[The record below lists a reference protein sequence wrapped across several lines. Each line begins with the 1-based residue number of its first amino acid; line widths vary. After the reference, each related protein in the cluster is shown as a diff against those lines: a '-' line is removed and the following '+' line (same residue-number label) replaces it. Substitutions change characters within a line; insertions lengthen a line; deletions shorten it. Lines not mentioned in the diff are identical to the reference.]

1 MNQQQQF
8 HKIFT
13 AKYSKT
19 LSLNNEC
26 KTKEHCVKCVQIRS
40 FFWSLF
46 SRIRTEYVEI
56 RSMSPYSVRM
66 RENSNQKSSVSGH
79 FSRSGEPLEYFA
91 SQKVSLI
98 IAKKVEWTLSLI
110 D

>member
-13 AKYSKT
+13 GKYSET

-40 FFWSLF
+40 FFWSVF
-46 SRIRTEYVEI
+46 SRVRTEYVEI
-56 RSMSPYSVRM
+56 RNMSSYSVRM
-66 RENSNQKSSVSGH
+66 RENSNQKSSVFGH
-79 FSRSGEPLEYFA
+79 FSHREEPLEYLA

-98 IAKKVEWTLSLI
+98 IAKKVE
-110 D
+110 